1 MDCAGSTKLNGKCRI
16 DRPRKASN
24 NKKVPHK
31 VKDLNPS
38 EMNEVLNDA
47 NLSINCYSHS
57 FPKLRNRDHLYYFLL
72 GALYL
77 AAFAPALVIAAV
89 IVLVEISS
97 SA

>member
-1 MDCAGSTKLNGKCRI
+1 MWLEISIISDSEQINMSCLIEAMDCAGSTKLNGKCRI

-57 FPKLRNRDHLYYFLL
+57 FTKLRNRDH
-72 GALYL
+72 
-77 AAFAPALVIAAV
+77 APQT
-89 IVLVEISS
+89 
-97 SA
+97 